1 MNLYYQYIFYI
12 AIAMLIGLI
21 IGSEREYRSK
31 PAGLRTLMLV
41 SVGSCIFTIL
51 SLKIGVANPDRLAAN
66 IITGIGFL
74 GAGAIFKDDNK
85 INGLTTATSI
95 WVCAALGMCVGS
107 GNIFLALSGA
117 VAVLCVLSLLVLLEN
132 FIDNRNRTRDY
143 KITCAFTQTTLHYYE
158 QLFKQHK
165 LSIVRGTQSRTQTT
179 ISGEW
184 KLTGSKYNHEK
195 LLAVLL
201 NDTAI
206 DELTF

>member
-1 MNLYYQYIFYI
+1 MNLHYQDVLYII
-12 AIAMLIGLI
+12 IAMLIGLI
-21 IGSEREYRSK
+21 IGTEREYRSK

-107 GNIFLALSGA
+107 GNIFLALTGA
-117 VAVLCVLSLLVLLEN
+117 VAVLLVLSLLVFFEK
-132 FIDNRNRTRDY
+132 FIDSRNQTREY
-143 KITCAFTQTTLHYYE
+143 KIVCAFTQTTLDHYE
-158 QLFKQHK
+158 LLFKQNG
-165 LSIVRGTQSRTQTT
+165 LSISRGTQSRTQTI
-179 ISGEW
+179 ISGQW
-184 KLTGSKYNHEK
+184 RLSGSKHNHEK

-201 NDTAI
+201 GDTAI
-206 DELTF
+206 EELIF